1 VWAVHH
7 VGVGDR
13 AQCIGI
19 PRFLHW
25 PCVNNRG
32 RLHEVFL
39 SAEVY
44 LRFVKFLVHVIAE
57 NFN

>member
-1 VWAVHH
+1 M
-7 VGVGDR
+7 GVGDR

>member
-1 VWAVHH
+1 

-13 AQCIGI
+13 AQCIGF

-25 PCVNNRG
+25 SCVNNRG
-32 RLHEVFL
+32 RRLHEVFF
-39 SAEVY
+39 STEVY